1 MLVEHLACV
10 AQASD
15 MNPGVFEILIIP
27 RQAMN
32 RLPSFV
38 LLALACNSP
47 VQIEYV
53 ELCARVTQQ
62 MRDVPESSYAL
73 QTKCVPTIADGPIP
87 ALIAEDPFGRGG
99 SPPSSRLSLA
109 SCLVRSEY
117 CPPSASL

>member
-32 RLPSFV
+32 RLPGFV

-87 ALIAEDPFGRGG
+87 ALIAEDPFLGAEARPRVANVGEL
-99 SPPSSRLSLA
+99 PRAFRVLPTTCSL
-109 SCLVRSEY
+109 
-117 CPPSASL
+117 